1 MKKIWSQEAWKDYLY
16 WQENDKNILK
26 RINKLILDI
35 ERNGYDC
42 IGKPEALK
50 GNLSGLYSVRIDGK
64 NRLVFRISNGAIEIA
79 QCKTKT
85 HYGDK

>member
-50 GNLSGLYSVRIDGK
+50 GNYRG
-64 NRLVFRISNGAIEIA
+64 FIA
-79 QCKTKT
+79 LE
-85 HYGDK
+85 

>member
-79 QCKTKT
+79 QCKT
-85 HYGDK
+85 HYGNK

>member
-64 NRLVFRISNGAIEIA
+64 NRLVFRISNSAIEIA
-79 QCKTKT
+79 QSKT

>member
-26 RINKLILDI
+26 RINKLILDM

-79 QCKTKT
+79 QCKT

>member
-35 ERNGYDC
+35 ERNGYYC
-42 IGKPEALK
+42 IGKPKALK

-79 QCKTKT
+79 QCKT

>member
-42 IGKPEALK
+42 RGKPEALK

-79 QCKTKT
+79 QCKT

>member
-64 NRLVFRISNGAIEIA
+64 KIGSYLGYLMAP
-79 QCKTKT
+79 
-85 HYGDK
+85 

>member
-1 MKKIWSQEAWKDYLY
+1 MKKIWSQEVWKDYLY

-79 QCKTKT
+79 QCKT

>member
-1 MKKIWSQEAWKDYLY
+1 MNEKIWSQEAWKDYLY

-79 QCKTKT
+79 QCKT

>member
-79 QCKTKT
+79 QCKT
-85 HYGDK
+85 HYRDK

>member
-50 GNLSGLYSVRIDGK
+50 GNLSGLYRVRIDGK

-79 QCKTKT
+79 QCKT

>member
-16 WQENDKNILK
+16 WQENDRNILK

-64 NRLVFRISNGAIEIA
+64 NRLVFRISNSAIEIA
-79 QCKTKT
+79 QCKT

>member
-26 RINKLILDI
+26 CINKLILDI

-79 QCKTKT
+79 QCKT

>member
-16 WQENDKNILK
+16 WQENDKNIIK

-79 QCKTKT
+79 QCKT

>member
-64 NRLVFRISNGAIEIA
+64 NRLVFRISNSAIEIA
-79 QCKTKT
+79 QCKT

>member
-1 MKKIWSQEAWKDYLY
+1 MWSQEAWKDYLY

-79 QCKTKT
+79 QCKT

>member
-35 ERNGYDC
+35 ERNSYDC

-64 NRLVFRISNGAIEIA
+64 NRLVFRITNGAIEIA
-79 QCKTKT
+79 QCKT

>member
-64 NRLVFRISNGAIEIA
+64 NRLVFRISNGVIEIA
-79 QCKTKT
+79 QCKT

>member
-16 WQENDKNILK
+16 WQENYKNILK

-79 QCKTKT
+79 QCKT

>member
-16 WQENDKNILK
+16 WQENDKNIIK

-50 GNLSGLYSVRIDGK
+50 GNLLGLYSVRIDGK

-79 QCKTKT
+79 QCKT

>member
-16 WQENDKNILK
+16 WQKNDKNILK

-64 NRLVFRISNGAIEIA
+64 NRLAFRISNGAIEIA
-79 QCKTKT
+79 QCKT

>member
-79 QCKTKT
+79 QCKT
-85 HYGDK
+85 HCGDK

>member
-50 GNLSGLYSVRIDGK
+50 SNLSGLYSVRIDGK

-79 QCKTKT
+79 QCKT

>member
-26 RINKLILDI
+26 RINKLILNI

-79 QCKTKT
+79 QCKT

>member
-64 NRLVFRISNGAIEIA
+64 NRIVFRISNGAIEIA
-79 QCKTKT
+79 QCKT

>member
-50 GNLSGLYSVRIDGK
+50 GNLSGLYSARIDGK

-79 QCKTKT
+79 QCKT

>member
-16 WQENDKNILK
+16 WQENDKNIIK

-64 NRLVFRISNGAIEIA
+64 NRLVFRISNSAIEIA
-79 QCKTKT
+79 QCKT

>member
-64 NRLVFRISNGAIEIA
+64 NRLVFRIFNGAIEIA
-79 QCKTKT
+79 QCKT

>member
-1 MKKIWSQEAWKDYLY
+1 MKKIWSQETWKDYLY

-50 GNLSGLYSVRIDGK
+50 GNLLGLYSVRIDGK

-79 QCKTKT
+79 QCKT

>member
-26 RINKLILDI
+26 RINKLIVDI

-79 QCKTKT
+79 QCKT

>member
-79 QCKTKT
+79 QCKT

>member
-26 RINKLILDI
+26 CINKLILDI

-42 IGKPEALK
+42 MGKPEALK

-79 QCKTKT
+79 QCKT

>member
-42 IGKPEALK
+42 MGKPEALK

-64 NRLVFRISNGAIEIA
+64 NRLVFRISNSAIEIA
-79 QCKTKT
+79 QCKT

>member
-50 GNLSGLYSVRIDGK
+50 GNLLGLYSVRIDGK

-79 QCKTKT
+79 QCKT

>member
-79 QCKTKT
+79 PCKT

>member
-42 IGKPEALK
+42 IGKPEALN

-79 QCKTKT
+79 QCKT